1 MLKQIA
7 SVSSKNAFGKLECG
21 ESLIAK
27 AVYTI
32 KKTINKSNLLHF
44 LLTLERQKSSDVAQ
58 SGGASVICYVNRKV
72 IGSSPIVRLG
82 KWRSGRRNDIFYT

>member
-1 MLKQIA
+1 ML
-7 SVSSKNAFGKLECG
+7 VGKLECG
-21 ESLIAK
+21 ESLITK

-58 SGGASVICYVNRKV
+58 ESVGRAALNV

-82 KWRSGRRNDIFYT
+82 KWRSGRRNDIFYTHVLSY

>member
-58 SGGASVICYVNRKV
+58 WVRASVICKQKDHRFESYR
-72 IGSSPIVRLG
+72 PIRQVAE
-82 KWRSGRRNDIFYT
+82 W